1 MLDFCILKIRK
12 NMTTKT
18 ITLLAIAITLLTN
31 TKTNAQATQGKY
43 DRPIVFR
50 TLQVTPVVGFGIMG
64 DDAPYY
70 VGGLGDFLVSKNI
83 QANAN
88 LQFGKG
94 VIIELGGSFLFTN
107 KMGNKKAKL
116 FSKSLGTSNN
126 GKVETIEV
134 LKTIV
139 NVHRINGLRGGFVR
153 RSSENY
159 AVTGVYAGA
168 FIYRSVSHTNANMQ
182 TGWSARGVA
191 NQFFK
196 LSVDVMPNAF
206 STSQII
212 LGNTTPNTK
221 TGFGLGLR
229 TNAQFGLY
237 LNKMQNYAL
246 YIDFEVGKYAGS
258 KYTGSGPT
266 GTGIVSFGAR
276 FNLLGTRVS
285 NL

>member
-1 MLDFCILKIRK
+1 MKNYLKLITIIL
-12 NMTTKT
+12 
-18 ITLLAIAITLLTN
+18 IANVTN
-31 TKTNAQATQGKY
+31 TTAQVKQGKY
-43 DRPIVFR
+43 DRPIIFR
-50 TLQVTPVVGFGIMG
+50 TLQLTPVIGFGIMG

-70 VGGLGDFLVSKNI
+70 VGGMGDFLVTKNI

-88 LQFGKG
+88 IQFGKG
-94 VIIELGGSFLFTN
+94 AIIELGGSFLFTN

-126 GKVETIEV
+126 GKTETIEV

-153 RSSENY
+153 RTSENF
-159 AVTGVYAGA
+159 AVTGAYLGA

-182 TGWSARGVA
+182 KGMAARGAA

-196 LSVDVMPNAF
+196 ISADIMPNAYSATAGYAPF
-206 STSQII
+206 QV
-212 LGNTTPNTK
+212 TK
-221 TGFGLGLR
+221 KGFGIGLR

-237 LNKMQNYAL
+237 LNKMQNYAF

-258 KYTGSGPT
+258 KYTGSGSGPT
-266 GTGIVSFGAR
+266 ATGIVSFGAR
-276 FNLLGTRVS
+276 FNLLNNVIS
-285 NL
+285 NM

>member
-1 MLDFCILKIRK
+1 MKK
-12 NMTTKT
+12 NFLT
-18 ITLLAIAITLLTN
+18 IAIIAASLLGNYNAIAQT
-31 TKTNAQATQGKY
+31 TQGKY

-64 DDAPYY
+64 DDAPNY
-70 VGGLGDFLVSKNI
+70 VGGMGDFLVTNNI

-88 LQFGKG
+88 IQIGKG
-94 VIIELGGSFLFTN
+94 VIIELGGSYLLTN

-116 FSKSLGTSNN
+116 FSKSLGTSRN

-134 LKTIV
+134 LNTIV

-153 RSSENY
+153 RSSERF
-159 AVTGVYAGA
+159 AVTGAYLGA
-168 FIYRSVSHTNANMQ
+168 FIYRSVSHTNAKMQ

-196 LSVDVMPNAF
+196 WSVDVMPNAYTVTAGYPPFQVSKSGF
-206 STSQII
+206 S
-212 LGNTTPNTK
+212 
-221 TGFGLGLR
+221 LGLR

-266 GTGIVSFGAR
+266 ATGIVSFGAR
-276 FNLLGTRVS
+276 FNMLGNRVS

>member
-1 MLDFCILKIRK
+1 MKTRIFTVFAIVASML
-12 NMTTKT
+12 
-18 ITLLAIAITLLTN
+18 AN
-31 TKTNAQATQGKY
+31 TSANAQVTQGKY

-50 TLQVTPVVGFGIMG
+50 TLQVTPVIGFGIMG
-64 DDAPYY
+64 DDAPNYA
-70 VGGLGDFLVSKNI
+70 GAMGDFLVTNNI

-88 LQFGKG
+88 IQIGKG
-94 VIIELGGSFLFTN
+94 AIIELGGSFLFTN

-116 FSKSLGTSNN
+116 FSKSLGTR
-126 GKVETIEV
+126 GKTETIEV
-134 LKTIV
+134 LNTIV

-153 RSSENY
+153 RSSDNFSI
-159 AVTGVYAGA
+159 TGAYAGA

-196 LSVDVMPNAF
+196 LSVDLMPNAYKVD
-206 STSQII
+206 STF
-212 LGNTTPNTK
+212 GNPSK
-221 TGFGLGLR
+221 SGFGLGFR
-229 TNAQFGLY
+229 SNAQFGLY

-258 KYTGSGPT
+258 KYTQSGSGPT
-266 GTGIVSFGAR
+266 ATGIVSFGAR
-276 FNLLGTRVS
+276 FNILGARVS